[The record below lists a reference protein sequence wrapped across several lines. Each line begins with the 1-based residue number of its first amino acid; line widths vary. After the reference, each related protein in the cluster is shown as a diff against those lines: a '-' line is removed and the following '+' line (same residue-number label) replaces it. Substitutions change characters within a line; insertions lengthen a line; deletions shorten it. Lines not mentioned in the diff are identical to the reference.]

1 MAIKLYLDNMK
12 VPMTRNKN
20 TTAWINIFSS
30 SSSIYVSW
38 NVLKGY
44 MIIWNYISV
53 SRKHVYFT
61 GTCTDTCTHFYK
73 CINNEIFVYNCN
85 IPHV

>member
-1 MAIKLYLDNMK
+1 MAIKLYIDNMK

-61 GTCTDTCTHFYK
+61 STCTDTCTQFYK
-73 CINNEIFVYNCN
+73 CINNEMFVYNCK
-85 IPHV
+85 IQHV